1 MFTLIYFEESP
12 GHSPPFR
19 KWYRSLDSQASTK
32 IDTVLAKIELGVH
45 SNIKWFRGIGEY
57 VLDWGP
63 GYRIYLMADGN
74 DLIVLLGG
82 GTKSGQQKDI
92 EQALIFAK
100 LYKARRK
107 T

>member
-1 MFTLIYFEESP
+1 MFTLIHFEESP
-12 GHSPPFR
+12 GHSPFR

-32 IDTVLAKIELGVH
+32 IDTVLAKLELGVH
-45 SNIKWFRGIGEY
+45 SNIKRFRGIGEY

-63 GYRIYLMADGN
+63 GYRIYLMADGD

-92 EQALIFAK
+92 EQALIYAK